1 VIPVR
6 YNLRNLRVRWVT
18 TVMTSVFT
26 GLLVCASV
34 LVFGLVDGLM
44 HAFTVSAD
52 EQKLMV
58 LRKGS
63 DNEISSQIDG
73 ETARKLKT
81 LAGIANDAASG
92 VPMWSSESVT
102 IQSKARRGDTIEV
115 NLIVRGL
122 THDGRAMR
130 PGFRI
135 VAGRDLRPGTNEA
148 ITSPSMAARFQDCG
162 LGERLNI
169 NGTDF
174 EIVGLFETNGST
186 AESEVWTDWANLSSA
201 RKAPAEMYSLVMLQA
216 ASRPARD
223 AIVDRIKTSND
234 EFKELEVKDE
244 KEYFLSQVD
253 AMNYIKWVGYI
264 LAIFLSVGASFG
276 AANTMYAAVAMR
288 SREIGTLRALGFNR
302 RSILTS
308 FLFESVMLCLM
319 GGVVGCLFSV
329 IGGSFIGP
337 SGTQNAKM
345 FSEVTFSFHFGPRV
359 LLQGILLAT
368 LMGLLGGLA
377 PAVRAVR
384 LNIIQA
390 LRER

>member
-1 VIPVR
+1 MIPIK

-18 TVMTSVFT
+18 TLMTSLFT

-52 EQKLMV
+52 EQKLLV

-63 DNEISSQIDG
+63 DNEISSSIDG
-73 ETARKLKT
+73 ETARNLKN
-81 LAGIANDAASG
+81 LPGIAVDSATG
-92 VPMWSSESVT
+92 VPMWSAESVT

-122 THDGRAMR
+122 TQEGRTLR

-169 NGTDF
+169 NGADF

-186 AESEVWTDWANLSSA
+186 AESEVWTDWANLNAA
-201 RKAPAEMYSLVMLQA
+201 RKRPEEIYSLVMLQA
-216 ASRPARD
+216 ASPSARD
-223 AIVDRIKTSND
+223 AIVARVKSSDD
-234 EFKELEVKDE
+234 EFKELEVKNE
-244 KEYFLSQVD
+244 KEYYQSQAE

-264 LAIFLSVGASFG
+264 LAIFLSLGASFG
-276 AANTMYAAVAMR
+276 AANTMYAAVAAR
-288 SREIGTLRALGFNR
+288 AREIGTLRALGFGR
-302 RSILTS
+302 RSILMS
-308 FLFESVMLCLM
+308 FLLESVMLCLI
-319 GGVVGCLFSV
+319 GGIVGCLVTVPLNGMS
-329 IGGSFIGP
+329 
-337 SGTQNAKM
+337 SGTQNAMM

-368 LMGLLGGLA
+368 FMGLLGGFA
-377 PAVRAVR
+377 PALRAVR
-384 LNIIQA
+384 ISIVQA